1 MATRTVKARVE
12 LDGEKQYK
20 QALSDLQKGNAVL
33 GSEMRKLQAEYKGN
47 TESTEFL
54 TKKGELLERQL
65 LQQRDKVQTLRD
77 ALKNAAQQYGESAQQ
92 TQDWQIKLNNAEA
105 AQYDLEAAIREN
117 NEALQGYKQALS
129 DLQKGNA
136 VLDSEMRKLQ
146 AEYKGNTEST
156 EFLTKNGELLE
167 RQLQQQKDTVQ
178 TLRDALKNAAQQYGE
193 SAQQTQDWQIELNNA
208 EAAQYELEAAIREND
223 QALKGED
230 ETMQGLGNTVAD
242 LASKLGIRLPEG
254 ATKALNGMKGLSA
267 GTVAAMGAAVGGV
280 ALLVKG
286 VQALHR
292 TTVEAAAE
300 VDEVLTESMTTGLS
314 TQTIQQLKYA
324 ENLIDVSYSTITG
337 TLTKLTKNMA
347 EADGGNQ
354 ALAESFQALGVS
366 ILDTDGNLRS
376 AEAVFYDTI
385 DALGGIENTTQRDA
399 LAMELLGKSAQELNP
414 LILQGSEALR
424 QYARQAEQTG
434 YVLDES
440 QLKKLGEV
448 DDAYQEMQLQI
459 DATKKQLAVEFAPAS
474 QAAMELYARVVKTAG
489 DALARSG
496 IIEGMASLLRTLSS
510 LFGGMQEASESTLP
524 AVTQRFNALQTVL
537 GGLAQLAALVA
548 DTFNVI
554 AGLVPWNW
562 GSGRLSTALGWNKSS
577 GQLSNWQRVYMQQ
590 NGTLAQYESY
600 YGRGQYSYDRSTNRY
615 YDRETGWYTTG
626 NPYNAGG
633 TDNWRGGLT
642 WVGEAGPELVA
653 LPRGSQ
659 ILSAQESRGF
669 GGDVFNITIPANTV
683 KEFNDIIEIARS
695 ARVRARMRG

>member
-105 AQYDLEAAIREN
+105 AQYELEAAIREN
-117 NEALQGYKQALS
+117 NEALQGE
-129 DLQKGNA
+129 D
-136 VLDSEMRKLQ
+136 
-146 AEYKGNTEST
+146 
-156 EFLTKNGELLE
+156 
-167 RQLQQQKDTVQ
+167 DTM
-178 TLRDALKNAAQQYGE
+178 K
-193 SAQQTQDWQIELNNA
+193 
-208 EAAQYELEAAIREND
+208 
-223 QALKGED
+223 
-230 ETMQGLGNTVAD
+230 GLGDTVAD
-242 LASKLGIRLPEG
+242 LASKLGIKLPEG
-254 ATKALNGMKGLSA
+254 ATKALNGMQGLSA
-267 GTVAAMGAAVGGV
+267 GTVAAMSAAVGGV
-280 ALLVKG
+280 AALINAVKG
-286 VQALHR
+286 LHQM
-292 TTVEAAAE
+292 TVEAAAE
-300 VDEVLTESMTTGLS
+300 VDEVLTESMISGVS
-314 TQTIQQLKYA
+314 TKTLQEWSYA
-324 ENLIDVSYSTITG
+324 ENLMDVSVGTLTG
-337 TLTKLTKNMA
+337 TLTKLTRNMA

-354 ALAESFQALGVS
+354 ALAESFANLGVS

-376 AEAVFYDTI
+376 AEDVFYDTI
-385 DALGGIENTTQRDA
+385 DALGGIENTTERDA
-399 LAMELLGKSAQELNP
+399 LAMELLGRSAQELNP
-414 LILQGSEALR
+414 LILQGSDALR
-424 QYARQAEQTG
+424 ELSAEAEATG

-448 DDAYQEMQLQI
+448 DDAYQRMQLQI

-474 QAAMELYARVVKTAG
+474 QAAMELYTNLVKTAG

-496 IIEGMASLLRTLSS
+496 IIDGMASLLRTLAS
-510 LFGGMQEASESTLP
+510 LFGGMEEASDSTLP
-524 AVTQRFNALQTVL
+524 AVTQKFSVLQTVL
-537 GGLAQLAALVA
+537 GGLAQFAALVA

-554 AGLVPWNW
+554 AGLAPWNW

-615 YDRETGWYTTG
+615 YDTETGWYTSG